1 MIFGF
6 RKDPKAAPS
15 RPKRGVKNK
24 KRKTVKFSPDTK
36 LHSVTS
42 VDQLSK
48 VAQKKVNFEPDGFIN
63 AIQNILGENK
73 VQKFFR
79 IFLNF

>member
-1 MIFGF
+1 MNF
-6 RKDPKAAPS
+6 RKDAKATPS

-42 VDQLSK
+42 VDQISK
-48 VAQKKVNFEPDGFIN
+48 AATKRVTIEPDGFIN
-63 AIQNILGENK
+63 AIQNILGK
-73 VQKFFR
+73 
-79 IFLNF
+79 